1 MFEWLGPCC
10 IKRIS
15 WPPLFLLVVL
25 LLNFSKMFK
34 GSFFYLCIDRA
45 VCSSSKRRKTRIP
58 LISICRIRFLVL
70 TTHTVCILC
79 MYSSSRKDEISVF
92 NSKISTVGGT
102 MCVGEWQGIEFS
114 HLYEITPCITHH
126 IQSPSKYNN
135 FTYLNYKKLGKKE
148 DKVYHVW

>member
-92 NSKISTVGGT
+92 NSKISTVGGRRVTRYRIFTSLWNNT
-102 MCVGEWQGIEFS
+102 MHHTS
-114 HLYEITPCITHH
+114 HSVPPPSIIILH
-126 IQSPSKYNN
+126 ILIIKNWEKRKIRCTMYDSI
-135 FTYLNYKKLGKKE
+135 
-148 DKVYHVW
+148 